1 MAMRKNGLALRYSNG
16 INTVLGRD
24 ATEYPVGALLCRIYQ
39 GETLYNISQIVRN
52 CIGGCPMQD
61 NELTQD
67 EVEQAEDYIL
77 QTLMYDDFRPAQRLA
92 QGSFIRCMENYRA
105 LDSKTAGW
113 FLWQEKQRATADDTF
128 FEDIGFGTVGEY
140 LRLCYNNY
148 VIDLING
155 IDLFLVTSAVW
166 AGDASEEEKGRYS
179 ELCSALHDESVIPA
193 TQMLTSYDAGTSSFR
208 YTYVINSFLAMA
220 VFEFSHM
227 AETATK
233 IVRCQNPECR
243 KFFTAKRIT
252 AKYCGNPAPQ
262 CPGRSCN
269 DYYPQMLYR
278 DKVRSDD
285 LDRLIKNA
293 KCRLY
298 NARRRHPETAS
309 DIGDLLDSLMI
320 GADEK
325 KQEVL
330 DGTLTKPEFS
340 AWLNSHRIK
349 EGDSSYE

>member
-1 MAMRKNGLALRYSNG
+1 MRENGLAVRYSNG
-16 INTVLGRD
+16 VNTVLGRSG
-24 ATEYPVGALLCRIYQ
+24 TEYPVGDLLCRIYQ

-52 CIGGCPMQD
+52 CIGACPMRD

-77 QTLMYDDFRPAQRLA
+77 QTLMYDDFYPAQRLA

-105 LDSKTAGW
+105 LYSRTAGR
-113 FLWQEKQRATADDTF
+113 FLWQEKQRAEADDRL
-128 FEDIGFGTVGEY
+128 FEDIGFETVGEF

-148 VIDLING
+148 VIDLTNG
-155 IDLFLVTSAVW
+155 IDLFLATSADW
-166 AGDASEEEKGRYS
+166 FGDASEEEKVRYAQ
-179 ELCSALHDESVIPA
+179 LCSALHDEGVIPA
-193 TQMLTSYDAGTSSFR
+193 TQMLTSYDAVTGSFR

-220 VFEFSHM
+220 VFEFSHL

-233 IVRCQNPECR
+233 VVRCQNPECR

-298 NARRRHPETAS
+298 NTRRRHPETAP
-309 DIGDLLDSLMI
+309 DIGVLLDSLMI
-320 GADEK
+320 DADEK

-330 DGTLTKPEFS
+330 NGTLTKSEFS
-340 AWLNSHRIK
+340 AWLNSHRLE
-349 EGDSSYE
+349 EGDSSHE

>member
-1 MAMRKNGLALRYSNG
+1 MRKNGLALRYSNG
-16 INTVLGRD
+16 INIVLGRKES
-24 ATEYPVGALLCRIYQ
+24 EYPVGDLLCRIYQ

-52 CIGGCPMQD
+52 CIGMCPMRD

-77 QTLMYDDFRPAQRLA
+77 QTLMYDDFYPAQRLA
-92 QGSFIRCMENYRA
+92 QGSFIRCMESYRA
-105 LDSKTAGW
+105 LDSKTAER
-113 FLWQEKQRATADDTF
+113 LLLQEKQRTPENDMF
-128 FEDIGFGTVGEY
+128 FKDIGLRTVGEF

-148 VIDLING
+148 LIDLING
-155 IDLFLVTSAVW
+155 IDLFRVTSAVW
-166 AGDASEEEKGRYS
+166 AGDASREEKARYA
-179 ELCSALHDESVIPA
+179 ELSSALLDESIIPA
-193 TQMLTSYDAGTSSFR
+193 TQMLTSYDAASDSFR
-208 YTYVINSFLAMA
+208 YTYVVNSFLAMA
-220 VFEFSHM
+220 VFEFSHL

-243 KFFTAKRIT
+243 KFFTARRNT

-269 DYYPQMLYR
+269 DYYPQMIYR

-298 NARRRHPETAS
+298 NARRRHPETS
-309 DIGDLLDSLMI
+309 QDIAGLLDSLMMY
-320 GADEK
+320 ADEK

-330 DGTLTKPEFS
+330 DGTSTRPEFS
-340 AWLNSHRIK
+340 AWLNSHRLK
-349 EGDSSYE
+349 KGNSFHE

>member
-1 MAMRKNGLALRYSNG
+1 MRENGLALRYSNG
-16 INTVLGRD
+16 INTVLGRR
-24 ATEYPVGALLCRIYQ
+24 ESGYPVGDLLCRIYQ

-52 CIGGCPMQD
+52 CIGACPMRD

-77 QTLMYDDFRPAQRLA
+77 QTLMYDDFYPAQRLA

-113 FLWQEKQRATADDTF
+113 LLWQEKQRIAEDDRLF
-128 FEDIGFGTVGEY
+128 KDIGFGTVGEF
-140 LRLCYNNY
+140 LRLCFNNY
-148 VIDLING
+148 LIDLING
-155 IDLFLVTSAVW
+155 IDLFRVTSAVW
-166 AGDASEEEKGRYS
+166 AGDASEEEAAHYV
-179 ELCSALHDESVIPA
+179 EMCSALHNESVIPA
-193 TQMLTSYDAGTSSFR
+193 TQMLTSYDTGTGSFQ
-208 YTYVINSFLAMA
+208 YTYVINSFLSMA
-220 VFEFSHM
+220 VFEFSHL

-243 KFFTAKRIT
+243 KFFTAKRNT

-298 NARRRHPETAS
+298 NTRRRHPETAA
-309 DIGDLLDSLMI
+309 DVAGLLDSLMMN
-320 GADEK
+320 ADAK

-330 DGTLTKPEFS
+330 GGTLTKPEFS
-340 AWLNSHRIK
+340 AWLNSHRLEK
-349 EGDSSYE
+349 GDLFHE